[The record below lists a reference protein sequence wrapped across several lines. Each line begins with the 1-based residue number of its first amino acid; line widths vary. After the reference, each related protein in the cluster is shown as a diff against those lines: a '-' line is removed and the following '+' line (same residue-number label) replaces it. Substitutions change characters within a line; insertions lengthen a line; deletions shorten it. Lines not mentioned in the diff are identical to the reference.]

1 MENTLWIVGLLIMQ
15 GDTELGWMAE
25 GLFNTEPEAAAA
37 AQDNEFIIC
46 VKVGERFP
54 EQAADA
60 IKLYFP
66 KKERW
71 EDSKLY
77 KMRTGAIDG

>member
-1 MENTLWIVGLLIMQ
+1 MKNTLWIVGAPIMQ

-25 GLFNTEPEAAAA
+25 GLFNTESEAVSA
-37 AQDNEFIIC
+37 AQESEFIIC

-54 EQAADA
+54 EQATDA

-77 KMRTGAIDG
+77 KMRTGEING